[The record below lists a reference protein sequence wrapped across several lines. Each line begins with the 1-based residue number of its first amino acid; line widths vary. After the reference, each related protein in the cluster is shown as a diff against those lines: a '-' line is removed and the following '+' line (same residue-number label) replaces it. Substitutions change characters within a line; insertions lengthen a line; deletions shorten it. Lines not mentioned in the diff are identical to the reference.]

1 MRRIA
6 LLIMLPSLLVLGAQV
21 GSAGSKATFKAMLTA
36 DGHAPKVKSTWKYH
50 VRVTDL
56 KGHPIAARITSLI
69 VDPLGSAHPVEFD
82 GTGHNP
88 IVKNFSF
95 FGNFC
100 DSITWPVDSGAGV
113 TLKFETVVV
122 TAKGRKV
129 LVYPVTPKS

>member
-1 MRRIA
+1 MVVA
-6 LLIMLPSLLVLGAQV
+6 SSSSGASKPSF
-21 GSAGSKATFKAMLTA
+21 KATLTA
-36 DGHAPKVKSTWKYH
+36 AGHAPKVKSTWKYH

-69 VDPLGSAHPVEFD
+69 VDPLGTAHPVEFD
-82 GTGHNP
+82 GPGTNP

-113 TLKFETVVV
+113 ALKFETVVV

-129 LVYPVTPKS
+129 LVYSVTPTS

>member
-1 MRRIA
+1 MRRLTLLLA
-6 LLIMLPSLLVLGAQV
+6 LVALVAASTSPGA
-21 GSAGSKATFKAMLTA
+21 SKLAFKATLSAA
-36 DGHAPKVKSTWKYH
+36 GHSPKVKSTWRYH

-69 VDPLGSAHPVEFD
+69 VDPLGTRHPVEFD

-88 IVKNFSF
+88 FVRSIAF

-113 TLKFETVVV
+113 TLRFETVIV
-122 TAKGRKV
+122 TAKGRTT

>member
-1 MRRIA
+1 MLPA
-6 LLIMLPSLLVLGAQV
+6 LLVVGVQA
-21 GSAGSKATFKAMLTA
+21 GSAGSKAAFKATLTA
-36 DGHAPKVKSTWKYH
+36 DGHSPKVKSTWKYH

-56 KGHPIAARITSLI
+56 KGHPIAAKITSLI
-69 VDPLGSAHPVEFD
+69 VDPLGTAHPVEFD

-88 IVKNFSF
+88 IVKNFAF

-113 TLKFETVVV
+113 ALKFETVIV

-129 LVYPVTPKS
+129 LVYPVTPTS